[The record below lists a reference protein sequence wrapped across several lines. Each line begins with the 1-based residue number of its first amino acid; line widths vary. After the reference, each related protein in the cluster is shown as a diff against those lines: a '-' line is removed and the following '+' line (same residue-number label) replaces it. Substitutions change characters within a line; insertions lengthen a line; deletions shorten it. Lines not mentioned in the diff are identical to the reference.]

1 MGALLAPPSGGLAM
15 RLSIALL
22 AALLISA
29 SGAEAQQTVK
39 IGTTPS
45 FVFLPLYVAEQLGY
59 FKAEGITAQFVDFEG
74 GAEVTTAMVGGSI
87 DAGGTMVERPLI
99 LAEKGFGAKNLDALE
114 TRSPLHVVLRANH
127 PAKEVKDLKGSRLGM
142 TRAGSGTHLSLRELL
157 KDAGLEADRDVAIIA
172 IGGVSSAN
180 AALKAGQVDGFMGGE
195 PATAIAVHQLKLA
208 RYFLDPR
215 MGQGPKFLQFMTF
228 PTVQV
233 SDRFIQANPQAAEKI
248 VRAIVKTLKRMREDP
263 EAAVRV
269 GQKLFPTLA
278 VSIVGPSGCGKSTML
293 NVIAKLLPPS
303 DGSTRVAGVE
313 GNGASAAK
321 VGYMFQKDTL
331 LPWATTLD
339 NVYLPMDVQGVRDS
353 RKAGAL
359 IDMVGL
365 TGFEGHFPRQL
376 SGGMRKRV
384 QLARLLAQDPDV
396 LLMDEPF
403 GALDAQ
409 TRLIIQE
416 EFLKIW
422 ERSRKTVLFVTH
434 DLQEAIALSDRVVL
448 ISARPGRVKA
458 VYRVDLAR
466 PRHVEEAMAHPRF
479 MALFQEIWASLK
491 QEVLASREKPQ

>member
-1 MGALLAPPSGGLAM
+1 MPQKISVSG
-15 RLSIALL
+15 LSIA
-22 AALLISA
+22 
-29 SGAEAQQTVK
+29 
-39 IGTTPS
+39 
-45 FVFLPLYVAEQLGY
+45 
-59 FKAEGITAQFVDFEG
+59 
-74 GAEVTTAMVGGSI
+74 
-87 DAGGTMVERPLI
+87 
-99 LAEKGFGAKNLDALE
+99 FG
-114 TRSPLHVVLRANH
+114 P
-127 PAKEVKDLKGSRLGM
+127 
-142 TRAGSGTHLSLRELL
+142 TRALDRVSLN
-157 KDAGLEADRDVAIIA
+157 V
-172 IGGVSSAN
+172 N
-180 AALKAGQVDGFMGGE
+180 DGEF
-195 PATAIAVHQLKLA
+195 
-208 RYFLDPR
+208 
-215 MGQGPKFLQFMTF
+215 
-228 PTVQV
+228 
-233 SDRFIQANPQAAEKI
+233 
-248 VRAIVKTLKRMREDP
+248 
-263 EAAVRV
+263 
-269 GQKLFPTLA
+269 

-293 NVIAKLLPPS
+293 NVIAGLLAPAE
-303 DGSTRVAGVE
+303 GGTRVAGIE
-313 GNGASAAK
+313 GSAPGSRI
-321 VGYMFQKDTL
+321 GYMFQKDTL

-466 PRHVEEAMAHPRF
+466 PRHVEEAMVHPRF
-479 MALFQEIWASLK
+479 LALFQEIWASLK

>member
-1 MGALLAPPSGGLAM
+1 MPTKVSVTN
-15 RLSIALL
+15 LSIA
-22 AALLISA
+22 
-29 SGAEAQQTVK
+29 
-39 IGTTPS
+39 
-45 FVFLPLYVAEQLGY
+45 
-59 FKAEGITAQFVDFEG
+59 
-74 GAEVTTAMVGGSI
+74 
-87 DAGGTMVERPLI
+87 
-99 LAEKGFGAKNLDALE
+99 FGATQALE
-114 TRSPLHVVLRANH
+114 
-127 PAKEVKDLKGSRLGM
+127 
-142 TRAGSGTHLSLRELL
+142 
-157 KDAGLEADRDVAIIA
+157 
-172 IGGVSSAN
+172 GVSLTVN
-180 AALKAGQVDGFMGGE
+180 DGEF
-195 PATAIAVHQLKLA
+195 
-208 RYFLDPR
+208 
-215 MGQGPKFLQFMTF
+215 
-228 PTVQV
+228 
-233 SDRFIQANPQAAEKI
+233 
-248 VRAIVKTLKRMREDP
+248 
-263 EAAVRV
+263 
-269 GQKLFPTLA
+269 

-491 QEVLASREKPQ
+491 KEVLASREKPQ